1 MYKNKKLNMN
11 RVFTLLVMVMMSKLG
26 LSQFQFIDPST
37 GSQAG
42 TSYTHYV
49 DLNTIKYTVDFE
61 VKNNYSSSKTVKV
74 KRTLLSSVTGHDIY
88 YCFGAVCLNPSPLT
102 VYVPSQSATISA
114 NGGLPNGQGT
124 YGLSADLDAMALGTS
139 VVRYTLYD
147 VNNPSDSIFV
157 DLTYVVTPVGITE
170 LNVKNF
176 HISQPSPN
184 PALNNAT
191 FKYDFN
197 FIPKEAQLKI
207 YNMVGSLVQEEK
219 ITGKEGKISLD
230 ISGLEEGV
238 YFCSLSVND
247 KIISTKRLIVS
258 R

>member
-1 MYKNKKLNMN
+1 MKKIITII
-11 RVFTLLVMVMMSKLG
+11 FALG
-26 LSQFQFIDPST
+26 LFNYTFAQFQFIDPAT
-37 GSQAG
+37 GSPAN

-61 VKNNYSSSKTVKV
+61 VKNNYSASKTVKV
-74 KRTLLSSVTGHDIY
+74 KRTLISAVTGHDIY

-102 VYVPSQSATISA
+102 VYIPSQSATMSA

-139 VVRYTLYD
+139 VVRYTLFD
-147 VNNPSDSIFV
+147 VNNPNDSIYV
-157 DLTYVVTPVGITE
+157 DLTYVVTPVGISE
-170 LNVKNF
+170 LTAKNF
-176 HISQPSPN
+176 HLSQPSPN
-184 PALNNAT
+184 PAINSVS

-197 FIPKEAQLKI
+197 FLPKNSSLKI
-207 YNMVGSLVQEEK
+207 YDMVGSLVKEEK
-219 ITGKEGKISLD
+219 ITGKDGKLNLNLSDL
-230 ISGLEEGV
+230 SEGV

-247 KIISTKRLIVS
+247 KMISTRRLIVA